1 MHLCRGTRPCFA
13 DAKGSGGAWEGWVMK
28 LNLEREKESH
38 FFFFKCQPSHLVASG
53 ISHSLDRYSVI
64 CDCRGPI
71 HNIQVGFNTAP
82 ELRKGV
88 AFVHRFDRMEHV
100 SAERE
105 IVCLLVFLLD
115 YKGWLNLVHFN
126 EQQLF
131 ACIHPRSVESFL
143 CRAPSQMKE
152 KKAPLKWRARTRWI
166 R

>member
-1 MHLCRGTRPCFA
+1 MQGHQTLFCRCQGFRRCLGRMSYEA
-13 DAKGSGGAWEGWVMK
+13 ESGKGKRVS
-28 LNLEREKESH
+28 L
-38 FFFFKCQPSHLVASG
+38 FFFKCQPSHLVASG

-64 CDCRGPI
+64 CDCRGSI

-82 ELRKGV
+82 DLRNGV
-88 AFVHRFDRMEHV
+88 AFVRRFDRMEHV

-152 KKAPLKWRARTRWI
+152 KKAPLKWRARTR
-166 R
+166 